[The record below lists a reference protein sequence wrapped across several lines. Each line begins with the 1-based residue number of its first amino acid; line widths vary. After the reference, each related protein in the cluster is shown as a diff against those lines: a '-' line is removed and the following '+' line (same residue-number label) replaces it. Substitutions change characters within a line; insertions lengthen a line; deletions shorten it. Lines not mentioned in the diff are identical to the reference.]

1 MSEIAKLER
10 LHQELKALE
19 GLLPYLTGERK
30 ARLERLIAEVRQQIG
45 KSEKKEVILT
55 ALRDV
60 A

>member
-1 MSEIAKLER
+1 MSEVAKLER
-10 LHQELKALE
+10 LHQELIALE

-30 ARLERLIAEVRQQIG
+30 KRLERLVTEVRNQIANL
-45 KSEKKEVILT
+45 EKKEVILT